1 MKKVILLFG
10 LSILIV
16 ITTVAPITL
25 ADDDDEREY
34 IGHGRHDEEESP
46 YEELGEVL
54 GWGSVFLALGAGL
67 PYPFRRFLPK
77 LTEKLPIFKSRI
89 ISLIRLLT
97 KKHVLLGLLA
107 IALMVIH
114 GWIMYL
120 AEGELDGEGWL
131 GIIAGSLFVIAIIPG
146 SILIKNKRV
155 KFARKFHTT
164 TLIIAGLTVLIHVVV

>member
-1 MKKVILLFG
+1 
-10 LSILIV
+10 
-16 ITTVAPITL
+16 
-25 ADDDDEREY
+25 
-34 IGHGRHDEEESP
+34 
-46 YEELGEVL
+46 
-54 GWGSVFLALGAGL
+54 
-67 PYPFRRFLPK
+67 
-77 LTEKLPIFKSRI
+77 
-89 ISLIRLLT
+89 LT

-155 KFARKFHTT
+155 KFARRFHTT